1 MAYVKANS
9 TLKYNTAMTTQKK
22 VHKLG
27 ILCAQNDISE
37 SDIERMTRVKRFGKE
52 AILDFVLDH
61 GMKLKDC
68 EEVFHRYDVLDL
80 NMRQRRAR

>member
-1 MAYVKANS
+1 MDYVKS
-9 TLKYNTAMTTQKK
+9 TGTIKYNTAMATQKK

-80 NMRQRRAR
+80 NMRRRAR